1 VSVAELRQPP
11 PPRGGA
17 LAHVA
22 FRILDSVLPRLE
34 GGTLVVGDRRY
45 GTGPEVRMHVHST
58 RLLQRIATRGAIGL
72 GESYVAGDWDADD
85 LPALLGLLL
94 ANAEAGVERH
104 PRLHRLTTARP
115 RLRRRNGL
123 LRARR
128 NIAYHYDLGNDLYA
142 LMLDETMTYS
152 CGIFAAPEES
162 LEAAQLRKL
171 RRVCDILQ
179 LTPGSHVLEIG
190 CGWGSFAEVAAR
202 EYGARVTGLTISAEQ
217 AAYARRRL
225 AGLDVEIIEQDYRLA
240 RGQYTHVASIEMLEA
255 IGDDQWPTY
264 FGAIDR
270 LLAPGGRAVVQTIL
284 IPDARFARYRSTPDW
299 IERYVFPGCLIP
311 SLAALGPALA
321 STRLGLYGV
330 DEIGPHYADT
340 LKAWRGRFLGAL
352 PRVRE
357 LGYDER
363 FVRTWDFY
371 LASCEAGFRTRWLRD
386 AQLVLERSS

>member
-152 CGIFAAPEES
+152 CAIFEASDS
-162 LEAAQLRKL
+162 LEDAQLRKL
-171 RRVCDILQ
+171 RAICDKLE
-179 LTPGSHVLEIG
+179 LGPGSHVLEIG

-202 EYGARVTGLTISAEQ
+202 DYGARVAGWPGSTSRSSSRTTACTRAGTRTSPRSRCSRRSATTSG
-217 AAYARRRL
+217 R
-225 AGLDVEIIEQDYRLA
+225 
-240 RGQYTHVASIEMLEA
+240 
-255 IGDDQWPTY
+255 PTS
-264 FGAIDR
+264 R
-270 LLAPGGRAVVQTIL
+270 
-284 IPDARFARYRSTPDW
+284 RSTACS
-299 IERYVFPGCLIP
+299 RRAAVP
-311 SLAALGPALA
+311 SC
-321 STRLGLYGV
+321 R
-330 DEIGPHYADT
+330 
-340 LKAWRGRFLGAL
+340 
-352 PRVRE
+352 
-357 LGYDER
+357 
-363 FVRTWDFY
+363 
-371 LASCEAGFRTRWLRD
+371 
-386 AQLVLERSS
+386 RS

>member
-1 VSVAELRQPP
+1 MSVAELRRPP
-11 PPRGGA
+11 EARGGFLEGVA
-17 LAHVA
+17 L
-22 FRILDSVLPRLE
+22 RILDRVLPRLE

-45 GTGPEVRMHVHST
+45 GTGPEVRMEVHSS

-72 GESYVAGDWDADD
+72 GESYVAGEWDADD

-94 ANAEAGVERH
+94 ANAESGVARH
-104 PRLHRLTTARP
+104 PRLHRLMTARP

-152 CGIFAAPEES
+152 CGIFATPDTTLA
-162 LEAAQLRKL
+162 EAQRAKL
-171 RRVCDILQ
+171 RAVCDKLQ
-179 LTPGSHVLEIG
+179 LGPGSHVLEIG
-190 CGWGSFAEVAAR
+190 CGWGSFAEIAAR

-225 AGLDVEIIEQDYRLA
+225 AGLDVEILEQDYRLHE
-240 RGQYTHVASIEMLEA
+240 GSYTHVASIEMLEA

-284 IPDARFARYRSTPDW
+284 IPDSRFERYRRTPDW

-321 STRLGLYGV
+321 RTRLGLFGV

-340 LKAWRGRFLGAL
+340 LKAWRERFFAAL
-352 PRVRE
+352 PQVRA

-386 AQLVLERSS
+386 AQLVLERSA

>member
-1 VSVAELRQPP
+1 MSVAELRQPP
-11 PPRGGA
+11 EARGGFLEGVA
-17 LAHVA
+17 L
-22 FRILDSVLPRLE
+22 RILDQVLPRLE

-45 GTGPEVRMHVHST
+45 GSGPEVRMQVHST
-58 RLLQRIATRGAIGL
+58 RLLQRIATRGAVGL
-72 GESYVAGDWDADD
+72 GESYVAGEWDADD

-94 ANAEAGVERH
+94 ANAEAGVARH
-104 PRLHRLTTARP
+104 PRLHRLMTARP

-128 NIAYHYDLGNDLYA
+128 NIAYHYDLGNDLYE

-152 CGIFAAPEES
+152 CGIFGEDDS

-171 RRVCDILQ
+171 RAICDKLQ
-179 LTPGSHVLEIG
+179 LGPGSHVLEIG

-225 AGLDVEIIEQDYRLA
+225 AGLDVEILEQDYRLHEG
-240 RGQYTHVASIEMLEA
+240 RYTHVASIEMLEA

-284 IPDARFARYRSTPDW
+284 IPDARFERYRRTPDW

-321 STRLGLYGV
+321 RTRLGVYGV

-340 LKAWRGRFLGAL
+340 LKGWRERFFAAL
-352 PRVRE
+352 PQVRA

-386 AQLVLERSS
+386 AQLVLERST